1 MALGESKAAIEG
13 LVEREL
19 VRADEGALDQ
29 AQARRVAQAI
39 ALALEENNLKVE
51 LQIRQSL
58 QVAGLHV

>member
-1 MALGESKAAIEG
+1 MLGESKSAIEG

-19 VRADEGALDQ
+19 ARAGEGALDQ
-29 AQARRVAQAI
+29 AQAKRVAQAI

>member
-1 MALGESKAAIEG
+1 MALGESSSTIEG

-19 VRADEGALDQ
+19 TRAGDGALDP
-29 AQARRVAQAI
+29 AQARRIAQAV
-39 ALALEENNLKVE
+39 ALAIEENNLKVE